1 MTEKAR
7 EDLKELRTLH
17 DYCSNPVMKFK
28 SVYGREPLSTAR
40 GTYEMEVCLR
50 KSITTQAYNY

>member
-1 MTEKAR
+1 MTEQAR

-28 SVYGREPLSTAR
+28 SVYGREPLSIAR

-50 KSITTQAYNY
+50 NSITTQVYDY